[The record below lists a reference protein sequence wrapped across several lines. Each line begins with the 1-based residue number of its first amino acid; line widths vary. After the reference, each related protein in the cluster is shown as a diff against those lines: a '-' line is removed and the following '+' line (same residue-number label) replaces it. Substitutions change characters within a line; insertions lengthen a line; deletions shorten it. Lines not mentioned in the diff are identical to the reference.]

1 MENRPG
7 EREVYMDN
15 KVTMEITNDKL
26 EAAIKLY
33 VEERTKENLSAVLNL
48 LRPTKLLVPAMLKAP
63 NQPVPCFLKNGNGDT
78 FLAVYTSKEQIPA
91 EPKSQAILSMPFPA
105 CNEIIVKEELNILGM
120 VINPFSQNLVLKKE
134 LIEKLHEIDQKA
146 MQTKQV
152 KMTPEQFNVFVKK
165 QVEFGI
171 LPKRLFAEKDSFVKQ
186 LCEEKES
193 FIHQIFADTY
203 KEAKLNPYTEA
214 DYAVMALDIAPD
226 LTLVRIDFP
235 ESGIVPPLCYRVYI
249 TFDPITKKAGYYT
262 IEKMAEQGKRLLGGF
277 LENGSHV
284 NYGEA
289 PVEGAEIDRVMTLA
303 RSVDE
308 ITS

>member
-1 MENRPG
+1 
-7 EREVYMDN
+7 MDN

-26 EAAIKLY
+26 EEAIKVY
-33 VEERTKENLSAVLNL
+33 IVERTKENLSAVLNL

-63 NQPVPCFLKNGNGDT
+63 NQPVPVFLKNGSGEQ
-78 FLAVYTSKEQIPA
+78 FLAVFTSKEQIPA

-105 CNEIIVKEELNILGM
+105 CNDIVVKQELNLVGM
-120 VINPFSQNLVLKKE
+120 VINPFSENLVLKKE

-152 KMTPEQFNVFVKK
+152 KMTPEQFNVFIKK

-171 LPKRLFAEKDSFVKQ
+171 LPKRLYAEKESFVNQ
-186 LCEEKES
+186 LCEEKEA
-193 FIHQIFADTY
+193 FVNQIFADTY
-203 KEAKLNPYTEA
+203 KEAKLNPYSEK
-214 DYAVMALDIAPD
+214 DYAVMALEIAPD

-235 ESGIVPPLCYRVYI
+235 ESGIVAPLCYRVYI
-249 TFDPITKKAGYYT
+249 TYDPIAKKAGYYT
-262 IEKMAEQGKRLLGGF
+262 IEKMAEEGKRLLGGF
-277 LENGSHV
+277 AEDGSHV

-289 PVEGAEIDRVMTLA
+289 PVEGAEIDRIMTLA
-303 RSVDE
+303 RTVDE

>member
-1 MENRPG
+1 
-7 EREVYMDN
+7 MDN

-26 EAAIKLY
+26 EEAIKVYLADH
-33 VEERTKENLSAVLNL
+33 TKENLGIVLNL

-63 NQPVPCFLKNGNGDT
+63 NQPVPCFLKSGTGET

-105 CNEIIVKEELNILGM
+105 CNDMVVKEELNLMGM
-120 VINPFSQNLVLKKE
+120 VINPFTDNLVLKKE
-134 LIEKLHEIDQKA
+134 LVEKLHEADQKI

-171 LPKRLFAEKDSFVKQ
+171 LPKRLFAERESFVNQ
-186 LCEEKES
+186 LCEEKEV
-193 FIHQIFADTY
+193 FINRIFAETY
-203 KEAKLNPYTEA
+203 KEAKLYPYSEA
-214 DYAVMALDIAPD
+214 DYSVMALEIAPD
-226 LTLVRIDFP
+226 LTLIRVDFP

-249 TFDPITKKAGYYT
+249 TYDPIARKAGYYT

-277 LENGSHV
+277 AEDGSHI

-289 PVEGAEIDRVMTLA
+289 PVEGAEIDRIMTLA
-303 RSVDE
+303 RTVDE